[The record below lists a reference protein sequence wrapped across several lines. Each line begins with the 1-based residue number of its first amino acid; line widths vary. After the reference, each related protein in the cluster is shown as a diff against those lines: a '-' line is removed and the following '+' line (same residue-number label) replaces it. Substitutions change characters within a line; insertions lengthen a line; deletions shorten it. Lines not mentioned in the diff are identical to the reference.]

1 MKQLAEVANVE
12 ADKLTAKLLSQKEDY
27 EEQLGRQAKELSEA
41 KASAGTLSSELCT
54 AQTYA
59 KALKESMNALE
70 DRVKTLDKAKQ
81 QAEEAATLA
90 GNRGREAERRVRELE
105 SAQKEPKPVSNLST
119 EGTNREVAAQL
130 GLLEDKLAKVESSKT
145 ETERMVKHL
154 QSVNDDLRAQVKSWK
169 SKAQS
174 MSGELGK
181 LVRLSKLEADK
192 EELLVELKLMEAT
205 KMEAEDELSA
215 YKRALVQFADQA
227 KSDERSGN
235 GTPWTN
241 RPRIFDHLYKK
252 ARASLP

>member
-1 MKQLAEVANVE
+1 MANVE

-27 EEQLGRQAKELSEA
+27 EEQLGRQTKELLEAKE
-41 KASAGTLSSELCT
+41 SATKLSSELCT
-54 AQTYA
+54 SGTYA
-59 KALKESMNALE
+59 NALKESIEALKERVKALE
-70 DRVKTLDKAKQ
+70 KAKR
-81 QAEEAATLA
+81 QAEEETTQ
-90 GNRGREAERRVRELE
+90 GRARCRDLENKVRDLE
-105 SAQKEPKPVSNLST
+105 SSQSRVQVPSKSAVSASQDGTAAKLSIL
-119 EGTNREVAAQL
+119 EEQL
-130 GLLEDKLAKVESSKT
+130 KGLESSKT
-145 ETERMVKHL
+145 ETESMVKHL

-181 LVRLSKLEADK
+181 IMRLSKLETEH
-192 EELLVELKLMEAT
+192 EELQVKLKLMEAT

-227 KSDERSGN
+227 KADERMGN

-252 ARASLP
+252 ARKSHP